1 MLVSEQTRQFYAH
14 GNIMERWLSH
24 ALGVFRMAMEEHL
37 PLTLITEL
45 DLKPE
50 ILDRHRVLILPNT
63 VCLSDAQ
70 VETIRGFVQ
79 RGGGLVATCET
90 SLCDERGRS
99 RGDFALK
106 DLFGTTF
113 EGRPLVPQPKH
124 DLDANFAIVI
134 NDQYWAQRGNAGT
147 FRFADFADSIFAT
160 DPRLKH
166 LVLNGQAGFKGPM
179 IRPGI
184 FQPPMKPA
192 LLYFPDG
199 SREAFPIAANGEQ
212 GKGRVV
218 YFAAGIDAANFTYA
232 YPYHRI
238 VLSRAV
244 RWAACAMYPVEV
256 KAPMCVQ
263 STFWRQE
270 DSKGKRLIVH
280 LWNGLNT
287 TSDHGQQDVET
298 PLREEAVAI
307 HGIELR
313 LRGVKF
319 SRIHCEPGGA
329 VLEARSDH
337 DTMVVTVPPVE
348 VHSAVVF
355 EEM

>member
-1 MLVSEQTRQFYAH
+1 MPADACELVGTVE
-14 GNIMERWLSH
+14 
-24 ALGVFRMAMEEHL
+24 
-37 PLTLITEL
+37 LTV
-45 DLKPE
+45 P
-50 ILDRHRVLILPNT
+50 
-63 VCLSDAQ
+63 DASGP
-70 VETIRGFVQ
+70 I
-79 RGGGLVATCET
+79 
-90 SLCDERGRS
+90 
-99 RGDFALK
+99 ALK
-106 DLFGTTF
+106 DLFGTTC

-124 DLDANFAIVI
+124 DLDVNFAIVI

-147 FRFADFADSIFAT
+147 FRFADFSDSIFAT

-166 LVLNGQAGFKGPM
+166 LVLNGQASFKGPM

-218 YFAAGIDAANFTYA
+218 YFAAGVDAANYSYA
-232 YPYHRI
+232 YPYQRV
-238 VLSRAV
+238 VLSQAV
-244 RWAACAMYPVEV
+244 RWAARESYPVEV

-270 DSKGKRLIVH
+270 DDKGKRLIVH

-298 PLREEAVAI
+298 PLREEAVPI

-319 SRIHCEPGGA
+319 SRIHCEPEGVA
-329 VLEARSDH
+329 LEARRDGE
-337 DTMVVTVPPVE
+337 TTVVTVPPVAI
-348 VHSAVVF
+348 HSAVVF
-355 EEM
+355 EGVEP

>member
-1 MLVSEQTRQFYAH
+1 
-14 GNIMERWLSH
+14 
-24 ALGVFRMAMEEHL
+24 
-37 PLTLITEL
+37 
-45 DLKPE
+45 
-50 ILDRHRVLILPNT
+50 
-63 VCLSDAQ
+63 
-70 VETIRGFVQ
+70 
-79 RGGGLVATCET
+79 
-90 SLCDERGRS
+90 
-99 RGDFALK
+99 
-106 DLFGTTF
+106 
-113 EGRPLVPQPKH
+113 
-124 DLDANFAIVI
+124 
-134 NDQYWAQRGNAGT
+134 
-147 FRFADFADSIFAT
+147 
-160 DPRLKH
+160 
-166 LVLNGQAGFKGPM
+166 M